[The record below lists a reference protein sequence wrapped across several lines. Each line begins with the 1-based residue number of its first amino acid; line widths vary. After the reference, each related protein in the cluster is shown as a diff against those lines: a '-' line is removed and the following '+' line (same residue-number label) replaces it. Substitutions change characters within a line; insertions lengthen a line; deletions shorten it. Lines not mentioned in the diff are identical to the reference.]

1 LYRALPCILV
11 LALALAGG
19 RAMAD
24 AIVRSQAMFA
34 STIAEYYVEEDRI
47 RLELEIGVGDLE
59 GFRNLVPDEIYE
71 KLGYPP
77 RAFAERLADFYTR
90 DLVIRVD
97 DGEPLIGRIVE
108 MEPRARV
115 KRDEISGEPLPV
127 GEENPEVVVYATVEY
142 PLEGRPRTLTLQ
154 GPAMDPL
161 PSVGFVAY
169 HRNIAVNDFR
179 YLTPAQ
185 KLTLNWDDPW
195 YSAFERRALRRAY
208 FAPMS
213 GFIYVEPYEVRK
225 EIIVRPLDLQRW
237 VDLGLEGRA
246 TIPVEIQPE
255 LMRRAAE
262 FLRKR
267 HEVAIDGQEIVPDL
281 ARINFLERTL
291 RTSRVIEPP
300 RELGVY
306 SAILGVI
313 FVYPTDRL
321 PQKVTMDWD
330 LFDDRIKLVAA
341 ASVDQAGPLPV
352 YLEPDFAVLEWQN
365 FLKNP
370 VLPTLVEIRQPPTA
384 IERLLGLLRWLLLP
398 LGIGIAV
405 WLLIRAGRGEL
416 GRVAG
421 ASAAAA
427 AVMVGIGA
435 FWWGGAATLSD
446 DKAGEVVEGLL
457 HNIYR
462 AFDFRQE
469 EQIYSVTGDLLA
481 RIYLE
486 TRRGLELANQG
497 GARAKVKSIELV
509 ETSAR
514 AGEDGAFVARTTW
527 NVHGSVGHWGHVH
540 QRSNG
545 YQAELEIAPVDGV
558 WKLTGLEI
566 LDEQRL

>member
-1 LYRALPCILV
+1 
-11 LALALAGG
+11 
-19 RAMAD
+19 
-24 AIVRSQAMFA
+24 MFA
-34 STIAEYYVEEDRI
+34 STIAEYYVEEGQI
-47 RLELEIGVGDLE
+47 RLELEIGAADIQA
-59 GFRNLVPDEIYE
+59 FRNLLPDEIYQ
-71 KLGYPP
+71 KLGHSP

-90 DLVIRVD
+90 DLVIRAD
-97 DGEPLIGRIVE
+97 DGEPLVGRIVE
-108 MEPRARV
+108 MGPRPRI
-115 KRDEISGEPLPV
+115 KRDEISGEPLPA
-127 GEENPEVVVYATVEY
+127 GEEEPEVAVYASIEY
-142 PLEGRPRTLTLQ
+142 PFEGRPRAVTLQ

-161 PSVGFVAY
+161 PSIGFVAY
-169 HRNIAVNDFR
+169 HRSVAVNDFR
-179 YLTPAQ
+179 YLTPVQ
-185 KLTLNWDDPW
+185 RLTLDWDDPW
-195 YSAFERRALRRAY
+195 YSAFERRALRRSY

-255 LMRRAAE
+255 LTRRAAA
-262 FLRKR
+262 FLRDR
-267 HEVAIDGQEIVPDL
+267 HKVVIDGQEIAPDL

-300 RELGVY
+300 RELDLY

-313 FVYPTDRL
+313 FVYPTERL

-330 LFDDRIKLVAA
+330 LFDERIQLVAA
-341 ASVDQAGPLPV
+341 ASVDQAGSLPV

-370 VLPTLVEIRQPPTA
+370 VLPTLVEIRRPPTS

-398 LGIGIAV
+398 LGIGLAA
-405 WLLIRAGRGEL
+405 WLLIGARRGEL
-416 GRVAG
+416 RRVAV
-421 ASAAAA
+421 ASAATA
-427 AVMVGIGA
+427 AVVVGIGA
-435 FWWGGAATLSD
+435 FWVGGAATLSD
-446 DKAGEVVEGLL
+446 DKSGEVVEGLL
-457 HNIYR
+457 HNIYL
-462 AFDFRQE
+462 AFDYRQE
-469 EQIYSVTGDLLA
+469 ERIYDALDRSVTGDLLA

-497 GARAKVKSIELV
+497 GARAKVKRIELL

-514 AGEDGAFVARTTW
+514 AGEDGAFVARATW